1 MYKYMYILHIV
12 KHLLQVC
19 FRALAIT
26 PVTLISFRRSIA
38 NQGLKVERLMKVFSN
53 KCIFLWFMI
62 VD

>member
-1 MYKYMYILHIV
+1 MYMYNVV
-12 KHLLQVC
+12 KHPVHVY

-53 KCIFLWFMI
+53 ICSFS
-62 VD
+62 VVYD

>member
-1 MYKYMYILHIV
+1 MYMYILHIV

-19 FRALAIT
+19 FRVVAIT

-53 KCIFLWFMI
+53 ICSFS
-62 VD
+62 VVYD